1 MHLEFRKRSGDL
13 GLLWGIHCQRRSC
26 STQLEKEK
34 ERKQF
39 TQTATVLFFVCFLF
53 SFCVGR
59 EKERKERRIQ
69 EKRREG
75 VDFSRRD
82 NFIDPLTSPH
92 LTSPLH
98 SELSQIATHQTT
110 IDNSHEAAPQCQQLS
125 TYVVIQYSLCV
136 PVFVSGSGS
145 VKKTYGGVT
154 PLPFTF
160 QKVTYPLSLLL

>member
-1 MHLEFRKRSGDL
+1 
-13 GLLWGIHCQRRSC
+13 
-26 STQLEKEK
+26 
-34 ERKQF
+34 
-39 TQTATVLFFVCFLF
+39 LFFVCFLF

-110 IDNSHEAAPQCQQLS
+110 KQPRSYAKVPKQSLSGKGSDRAMTTRRWAWKQPSFEESFPLIFPYASAFLNALQSNVSLISRNLSFLLGKANLRSRWEIDQKS
-125 TYVVIQYSLCV
+125 
-136 PVFVSGSGS
+136 VFLV
-145 VKKTYGGVT
+145 
-154 PLPFTF
+154 
-160 QKVTYPLSLLL
+160 